1 MRAST
6 SFMLWHKLE
15 FSANKHL
22 LILRFPIHFYGSLG
36 NLNTSERKIII
47 NKSANNEREEK
58 TNFWRIFLRQPSFA
72 HRISIL
78 TTRIPSVTRDFSL
91 FPRRGTLRVADDYY
105 CSACAERKAFS
116 RRGFKKDFSLRRPGG
131 ERLLIFLLCRPI
143 DIAIFKPCSVA
154 IGIISFYGA
163 QQSL

>member
-1 MRAST
+1 MNFHGAAGKKGKSRGAKNDMQRGSR
-6 SFMLWHKLE
+6 SK
-15 FSANKHL
+15 FS
-22 LILRFPIHFYGSLG
+22 R
-36 NLNTSERKIII
+36 T
-47 NKSANNEREEK
+47 
-58 TNFWRIFLRQPSFA
+58 
-72 HRISIL
+72 RISIL

-131 ERLLIFLLCRPI
+131 ERLLIFLGCRPI

-163 QQSL
+163 QQSLKSRYEIKTLWRERRIPEEKAENFKVPSRENAVSK